1 MKLGQFG
8 TCDVENYG
16 DLLYPVVTKHLLQQK
31 RSDIML
37 NPYAFLPGVAPEGAG
52 YEARGIQRLLCRG
65 DQHLDALIV
74 GGGDIVRTDTA
85 ILASHYQGIYQKRRE
100 HNLFGRIRK
109 MILGSGDSVGEFRQ
123 RYMRYEA
130 IGPFL
135 IDPVRFPNVGL
146 VAYCSVGVPFA
157 FNSQENLG
165 VSRALNNS
173 AFIYARDNP
182 SRDKLVEAGVTK
194 TIHVAPDLIVTL
206 SDFYP
211 LNEQKRKGQEIFRS
225 HGIDTSKPVLCFQS
239 PPQDSKNLAII
250 VAELVAYAERTGSAI
265 ALLPIGR
272 CHGDDHA
279 LRLIE
284 KLSSNRL
291 VYINALTIFDMI
303 AVIAASDRFL
313 GTSMH
318 GNITA
323 FSYGIPHL
331 FGPLDVDKLKGF
343 LDVAE
348 LDSRLKLASWAGI
361 GDGLAMLDE
370 FDSEYFSSRAEK
382 AKRRVNDVIDQLL
395 VALERPISISPL
407 DIKDQG
413 YADTTNNAARKCMRS
428 NLQRCYVLARVFG

>member
-31 RSDIML
+31 RSDITL
-37 NPYAFLPGVAPEGAG
+37 NPYAFLSGVAPEGAG
-52 YEARGIQRLLCRG
+52 IEVRGIQHLLCRG

-74 GGGDIVRTDTA
+74 GGGDILRTDTA
-85 ILASHYQGIYQKRRE
+85 ILASHYKEIYQKRRE
-100 HNLFGRIRK
+100 RNLFGRIRK
-109 MILGSGDSVGEFRQ
+109 MILGSGDSVEEFRQ

-130 IGPFL
+130 IGSFV

-157 FNSQENLG
+157 FNSQERLE

-194 TIHVAPDLIVTL
+194 TIYVAPDLIVTL

-211 LNEQKRKGQEIFRS
+211 LDEQKRKGQDIFGV
-225 HGIDTSKPVLCFQS
+225 HGIDTSKPVLCFQC

-250 VAELVAYAERTGSAI
+250 VAELMAYAERTGSAV
-265 ALLPIGR
+265 ALLPLGR
-272 CHGDDHA
+272 CHGDDRA
-279 LRLIE
+279 LSAIAE
-284 KLSSNRL
+284 LSSGRL
-291 VYINALTIFDMI
+291 TYINALSIFDMI
-303 AVIAASDRFL
+303 AVIAASGRFL

-331 FGPLDVDKLKGF
+331 FGPLGVDKLRGF

-348 LDSRLKLASWAGI
+348 LDSRLKLASWTGI
-361 GDGLAMLDE
+361 GDGLTMLDE

-382 AKRRVNDVIDQLL
+382 AKRRVNDVVDQLL
-395 VALERPISISPL
+395 VALERH
-407 DIKDQG
+407 
-413 YADTTNNAARKCMRS
+413 
-428 NLQRCYVLARVFG
+428 